1 FYVSSFSFYLHSF
14 PSRRSSDL
22 LVVILFSIFYIC
34 SICFVHRAYCTKHEA
49 VFWRIRRKSFAFVV
63 DFVFDSATVCRFT
76 ETHRCFSLFFRDFAR
91 LSPDRPPSIIRIFCG
106 AGVSPPSESAAAHP
120 GEGGNTMARVYNF
133 SAGPSMLPES
143 VLKTAQAELLDYHGS
158 GMSVMEMSHRS
169 KWFDEIIQNT
179 EASMRRVLNIPD
191 NYKIGFFQGG
201 ATQQFAMV
209 PLNFMTTGTAD
220 YLVTGN
226 FSKKAAEEA
235 AKFGTARI
243 AASSKDKN
251 FTYIPDVK
259 AIDYDPN
266 ASYIHICQNNT
277 IFGTKFVDV
286 PQVEGIPLVADMS
299 SMICSEPVDVSKYG
313 VIYFGVQKN
322 IAPAGMAVAIVRED
336 LLGKSAK
343 GLTPEQIPTMMNYT
357 TLLKADSMYNT
368 PPCWCIYMTGLV

>member
-1 FYVSSFSFYLHSF
+1 M
-14 PSRRSSDL
+14 
-22 LVVILFSIFYIC
+22 
-34 SICFVHRAYCTKHEA
+34 
-49 VFWRIRRKSFAFVV
+49 
-63 DFVFDSATVCRFT
+63 
-76 ETHRCFSLFFRDFAR
+76 
-91 LSPDRPPSIIRIFCG
+91 
-106 AGVSPPSESAAAHP
+106 
-120 GEGGNTMARVYNF
+120 NRVYNF
-133 SAGPSMLPES
+133 SAGPSMLPVP
-143 VLKTAQAELLDYHGS
+143 VLQKAQADLLDYHGS

-179 EASMRRVLNIPD
+179 EAGIRKVLNVPD

-259 AIDYDPN
+259 AIAYDPN

-277 IFGTKFVDV
+277 IFGTTYKDV
-286 PQVEGIPLVADMS
+286 PQVDGIPLVADMS
-299 SMICSEPVDVSKYG
+299 SMIFSEPTDVSKYG
-313 VIYFGVQKN
+313 CIYFGVQKN
-322 IAPAGMAVAIVRED
+322 VAPAGMAIAIIRDD
-336 LLGKSAK
+336 LLGKSSKDIPAEK
-343 GLTPEQIPTMMNYT
+343 IPTMMNYT
-357 TLLKADSMYNT
+357 TLLDKDSMYNT
-368 PPCWCIYMTGLV
+368 PPCWCIYMTGLVMDYLQNEVGGLEEMAKINHAKAKVLYDYLDGQDFYNNPVQPEYRSMMNVTFTSPNPDMDKKFCAAATEAGFVNLKGHRLVGGMRASIYNAMPAQGVNDLVDFMEKFRKENA